1 MTSKNKPEKNLK
13 LFNFPKDGKASKNV
27 LNKGLLITFEGGE
40 GSGKSTQCK
49 KLVNKLV
56 DDGVNSI
63 LIHEPG
69 NTPMG
74 EQVRKWIKSKNIKNP
89 IAETYLFCAARAE
102 LCKSVIEPA
111 LDNGITVI
119 VDRFIHSTIAYQ
131 GYGKGVSIDTIKNLN
146 NIAINGLSP
155 DLTILLDIDPNL
167 STNRINKNINI
178 ELSNFSDKKNK
189 SKRESFEGNKYEN
202 MSLNFHKKVREG
214 YLEMANNDRSSWS
227 IVGVHQ
233 TQSKVADSIW
243 KRVKR
248 LIESHKI
255 N

>member
-1 MTSKNKPEKNLK
+1 MTSKNKPQKNLK

-49 KLVNKLV
+49 RLVNKLV

-63 LIHEPG
+63 LVHEPG
-69 NTPMG
+69 TTPMG
-74 EQVRKWIKSKNIKNP
+74 EQVRKWIKSKSIKNP

-111 LDNGITVI
+111 LDQGITVI

-131 GYGKGVSIDTIKNLN
+131 GYGKGVSIDDINQLN
-146 NIAINGLSP
+146 KIAINDISP
-155 DLTILLDIDPNL
+155 DLTILLDIDPSL
-167 STNRINKNINI
+167 STTRINKNINI
-178 ELSNFSDKKNK
+178 ELSDFSENKSK

-202 MSLNFHKKVREG
+202 MSINFHNKVREG

-227 IVGVHQ
+227 IVGAHQ
-233 TQSKVADSIW
+233 SQSKVADSIW

-248 LIESHKI
+248 LIELHKI